1 MIETRVVQMP
11 HKEDNLMTYSDPE
24 MAQIIIEQITA
35 LKNRIALAEEQLN
48 LLRLENIDPET

>member
-11 HKEDNLMTYSDPE
+11 NKEDNLMTYNDPE

-35 LKNRIALAEEQLN
+35 LKQRIALAEEQLN

>member
-1 MIETRVVQMP
+1 MP
-11 HKEDNLMTYSDPE
+11 NKEDNLMTYNDPE

-35 LKNRIALAEEQLN
+35 LKKRIALAEEQLN